1 MAKQST
7 KGTTKAPRGKTA
19 AAAPVEQPGLVGE
32 AEPMLETPEATVPAA
47 EELPPAVPGE
57 AAAVPPEA
65 PESGLET
72 GAVPEGD
79 SLPEDQA
86 VPEGDSKPEGRRAVV
101 RSPKGLNLRAGPAL
115 NYDVLEVLPDGM
127 EVLALD
133 LPRGAAVPGWELV
146 DAGGRTGWASA
157 RFLRPLED

>member
-1 MAKQST
+1 MAKQNA
-7 KGTTKAPRGKTA
+7 KAGAKAPKEKK
-19 AAAPVEQPGLVGE
+19 AAPAKPPVPVDG
-32 AEPMLETPEATVPAA
+32 AEPMPEASEAATPATDA
-47 EELPPAVPGE
+47 LLPEGMNEAAQESGGEAAPGE
-57 AAAVPPEA
+57 A
-65 PESGLET
+65 GLPGAE
-72 GAVPEGD
+72 AVPEE
-79 SLPEDQA
+79 SPE
-86 VPEGDSKPEGRRAVV
+86 PEGRRAVV

-115 NYDVLEVLPDGM
+115 SYEALEVLPDGM

>member
-7 KGTTKAPRGKTA
+7 KGTTKAPRGKKA
-19 AAAPVEQPGLVGE
+19 AAAPVEQPGPMGE
-32 AEPMLETPEATVPAA
+32 AEPMLETPEAAAPAA
-47 EELPPAVPGE
+47 EELAPAVPGE

-157 RFLRPLED
+157 RFLRRLEG

>member
-7 KGTTKAPRGKTA
+7 KGTTKAPRGKKA
-19 AAAPVEQPGLVGE
+19 AAAPVEQPGLMGE

-115 NYDVLEVLPDGM
+115 NYDVLEVL
-127 EVLALD
+127 ALD